1 MGLIET
7 VDNDLKLA
15 MKAHDT
21 SVVETLRML
30 RATMKNTQIEKQ
42 RPLTD
47 EDVLGLL
54 RTTLKQA
61 ADAKAQFV
69 AGGRADLVEKTDA
82 EMVILSRYLPPA
94 MPAEELEKIVAAKV
108 AEIGADPKAFGK
120 VMGAVVKEVSGRA
133 DGAAIQAAVKKALGT

>member
-7 VDNDLKLA
+7 VDNDLKIA
-15 MKAHDT
+15 MKAHDA

-30 RATMKNTQIEKQ
+30 RATMKNMQIEKQ

-47 EDVLGLL
+47 EDVLAIL
-54 RTTLKQA
+54 RTTLKQL
-61 ADAKAQFV
+61 ADAKVQF
-69 AGGRADLVEKTDA
+69 ASGGRADLVEKSDA
-82 EMVILSRYLPPA
+82 EIAILSKYLPPA

-120 VMGAVVKEVSGRA
+120 VMGVVVKEAAGRA